1 MDVGKLG
8 PCFASQPM
16 QMNSHLHSTEFTMF
30 KEERVVSAQVNS
42 DQDRIGNASTIDNSA
57 QDILGRKGSILT
69 ETMGVT
75 LQEEKWQ
82 SESNGMIRE
91 KVVELSVQ

>member
-1 MDVGKLG
+1 
-8 PCFASQPM
+8 
-16 QMNSHLHSTEFTMF
+16 MF

>member
-1 MDVGKLG
+1 MK
-8 PCFASQPM
+8 
-16 QMNSHLHSTEFTMF
+16 LHSTEFTVF
-30 KEERVVSAQVNS
+30 KEERVVSAQVNR
-42 DQDRIGNASTIDNSA
+42 DQDRIGNASAVHNGA

-82 SESNGMIRE
+82 SKSNGMIRE